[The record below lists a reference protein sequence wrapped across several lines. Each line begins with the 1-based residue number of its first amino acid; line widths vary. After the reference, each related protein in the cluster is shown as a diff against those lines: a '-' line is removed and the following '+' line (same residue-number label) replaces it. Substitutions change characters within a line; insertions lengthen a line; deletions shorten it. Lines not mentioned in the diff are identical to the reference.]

1 MSSKLF
7 SLVLGKMRL
16 DEVSRRSVLTGVVA
30 LLFTFLTFATRF
42 VYPDPEPPGKWIVA
56 DYDVE
61 GGVMYAEGDI
71 RTGMAHDIE
80 NHISERPR
88 NLAPIN
94 TIFFNSL
101 GGTNTG
107 SGSINQVLQKHPDV
121 SVQLTSTAT
130 CGSACVDVFSDA
142 FARGK
147 AKSEDSACLFFHAGT
162 RTLSEDL
169 NDAQAC
175 DPVTDGGALL
185 MEPWLA
191 RISPLLPEYLS
202 TCKPNPLATLRGV
215 RMSWAK
221 VKLIANG
228 KGVSSCANHQT
239 PPQCANKR
247 PRPICNKE

>member
-1 MSSKLF
+1 
-7 SLVLGKMRL
+7 MRL
-16 DEVSRRSVLTGVVA
+16 AEVSRLSVLTGVVA

-88 NLAPIN
+88 NLVPIN
-94 TIFFNSL
+94 TILFNSL

-121 SVQLTSTAT
+121 SVQLTS
-130 CGSACVDVFSDA
+130 
-142 FARGK
+142 
-147 AKSEDSACLFFHAGT
+147 
-162 RTLSEDL
+162 
-169 NDAQAC
+169 
-175 DPVTDGGALL
+175 
-185 MEPWLA
+185 
-191 RISPLLPEYLS
+191 
-202 TCKPNPLATLRGV
+202 KPNPLATLRGV

-221 VKLIANG
+221 IKLIAND